1 VIPSLHHDE
10 PWRLLFYPDGV
21 VRGLTDR
28 LLPPVLDM
36 PRFNPLANVIT
47 SSVFRCNIQVRYR
60 EQQYQFRQDYFWG
73 GDGLA
78 NANSAVAQGV
88 ADHFRA
94 ALLPCLGSDAIFKGV
109 MAEDLND
116 LERPPAFHGST
127 LGPANGTAATV
138 SLPGQLATLF
148 VKSTNLRGQHGRGH
162 AFVPCIP
169 TGFVTEGEL
178 NATAV
183 TAYNT
188 LALVFAV
195 PPVATIT
202 GQILTPAVASFV
214 GTTPGTRTTRLVTV
228 TGVSFFTEVTDRSTR
243 KVGRGK

>member
-1 VIPSLHHDE
+1 MIPSLHRDG
-10 PWRLLFYPDGV
+10 PWRILSYPAGV
-21 VRGLTDR
+21 VWELTDR
-28 LLPPVLDM
+28 LIPPGLEM
-36 PRFNPLANVIT
+36 PRFNPPANLA
-47 SSVFRCNIQVRYR
+47 SSSIFRCNIQVRYR
-60 EQQYQFRQDYFWG
+60 EQHYQFRQDYFWG

-78 NANSAVAQGV
+78 NANQAVALAV

-109 MAEDLND
+109 IAEDLMD
-116 LERPPAFHGST
+116 LVRPPVLSGST

-195 PPVATIT
+195 PPIATIG
-202 GQILTPAVASFV
+202 GQILTPAVASVV
-214 GTTPGTRTTRLVTV
+214 GNTPENRQVRVVTV
-228 TGVSFFTEVTDRSTR
+228 TEVSFLTEVTDRSTR